1 MPGENVENDRGCW
14 GTFGQGFST
23 GSIHCIQPIYWDH
36 AQDLNHLPVAVR
48 HLAKLALHTPDRWRQ
63 VPILE
68 GSAIPEGPGLAGQH
82 RNIMQRVVDGLVA
95 PEGSGVLPHDLAVL
109 PELDALGI
117 GADFYRPTDGATIHG
132 VAVLVEADEAGLR
145 DRRRHGM
152 EAVERADVGHQ
163 APAGGT
169 PRRPSVDPDDA
180 QRGPDG
186 GRSAAGR
193 NPAARL
199 RRD

>member
-36 AQDLNHLPVAVR
+36 AQDLDHLPVAVR
-48 HLAKLALHTPDRWRQ
+48 HFAKLALHTPDRWRQ
-63 VPILE
+63 FPILE

-117 GADFYRPTDGATIHG
+117 NSDLDSATNSAAIDR
-132 VAVLVEADEAGLR
+132 VAVLAEPDETCL
-145 DRRRHGM
+145 
-152 EAVERADVGHQ
+152 
-163 APAGGT
+163 
-169 PRRPSVDPDDA
+169 
-180 QRGPDG
+180 
-186 GRSAAGR
+186 
-193 NPAARL
+193 
-199 RRD
+199 